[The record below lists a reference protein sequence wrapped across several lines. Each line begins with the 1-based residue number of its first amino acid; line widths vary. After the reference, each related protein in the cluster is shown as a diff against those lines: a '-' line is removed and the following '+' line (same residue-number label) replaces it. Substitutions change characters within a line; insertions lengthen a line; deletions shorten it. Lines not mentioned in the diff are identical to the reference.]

1 LLTAIVLARIEAK
14 AAAARSEQARYSE
27 KINFSPPVQAPSSR
41 EQSTDATPPQL
52 LTRKEVADLL
62 NISLRHLDTLVASG
76 EIVPV
81 RIGRSVRFRPKSVEE
96 FIEEA
101 AEE

>member
-1 LLTAIVLARIEAK
+1 MHA
-14 AAAARSEQARYSE
+14 S
-27 KINFSPPVQAPSSR
+27 SPR
-41 EQSTDATPPQL
+41 EQNADAFPPQL
-52 LTRKEVADLL
+52 LTRKEVAELL
-62 NISLRHLDTLVASG
+62 SISLRHLDTLVASG

-81 RIGRSVRFRPKSVEE
+81 RIGRSVRFRPKSIKD